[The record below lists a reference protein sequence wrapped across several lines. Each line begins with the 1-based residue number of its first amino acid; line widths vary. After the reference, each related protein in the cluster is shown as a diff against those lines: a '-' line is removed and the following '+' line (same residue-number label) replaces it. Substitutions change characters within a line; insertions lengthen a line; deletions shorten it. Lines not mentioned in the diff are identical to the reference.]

1 MSLIQSW
8 VFCLLIP
15 TCFPQKAVITQ
26 EPRSIIIGTGSAAL
40 MRCEQETTDYEWMFW
55 YRQREGQGVQ
65 LVSSQ
70 LRGDQPTYEEGYRT
84 GFHVN
89 RTARDKISFLEI
101 QVPKRQ
107 DQGVYLCAASD
118 GTVTRPNRGSFY

>member
-1 MSLIQSW
+1 
-8 VFCLLIP
+8 
-15 TCFPQKAVITQ
+15 KAVITQ
-26 EPRSIIIGTGSAAL
+26 EPRSIITGTGSAAL
-40 MRCEQETTDYEWMFW
+40 MRCEQETTDYDNMYW
-55 YRQREGQGVQ
+55 YQNQEGQG
-65 LVSSQ
+65 LRLISSQ
-70 LRGDQPTYEEGYRT
+70 LRGYSATYEEGYRT

-118 GTVTRPNRGSFY
+118 GT

>member
-1 MSLIQSW
+1 MPFNPYCSMCYPQIPQTPAR
-8 VFCLLIP
+8 LLWP
-15 TCFPQKAVITQ
+15 GYCMKAVITQ

-65 LVSSQ
+65 LVSTQ

-107 DQGVYLCAASD
+107 DQGVYLCAA
-118 GTVTRPNRGSFY
+118 